1 MEGPVGAEKFAEY
14 IYNKLNAFVQE
25 ETDGRVKIARVEFFE
40 NKKNTA
46 IYEG

>member
-1 MEGPVGAEKFAEY
+1 MGLWRNEKIQEF
-14 IYNKLNAFVQE
+14 IFKKLNAFVQE
-25 ETDGRVKIARVEFFE
+25 ETDNRVKIARVEFFE